1 MIKCA
6 LTGLVFQIDIG
17 AEISTIPVSCVHNPV
32 RTSLTVTTA
41 NGSCVATYGFHTM
54 CIDIGLQKQYNW
66 QFLVADLPQPY
77 LALDFLAHFDLSMHP
92 KNRKIFDSS
101 REIAAFCIMTSDVN
115 NNVLALARDS
125 KPIKHLSRHVIETS
139 GLSVVQKFLQV
150 HIDTLTKVK

>member
-6 LTGLVFQIDIG
+6 LTGLLFQVDIG

-66 QFLVADLPQPY
+66 QFLVADLSQPY
-77 LALDFLAHFDLSMHP
+77 LGLDFLAHLDLSVHP
-92 KNRKIFDSS
+92 
-101 REIAAFCIMTSDVN
+101 
-115 NNVLALARDS
+115 
-125 KPIKHLSRHVIETS
+125 
-139 GLSVVQKFLQV
+139 
-150 HIDTLTKVK
+150 